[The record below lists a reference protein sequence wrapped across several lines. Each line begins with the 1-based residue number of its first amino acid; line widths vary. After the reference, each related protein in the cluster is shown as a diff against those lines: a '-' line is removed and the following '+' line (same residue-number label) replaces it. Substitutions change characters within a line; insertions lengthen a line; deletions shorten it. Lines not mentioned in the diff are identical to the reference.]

1 MYLKKYQ
8 VYTDFSQR
16 SSVANVEIEDSIA
29 SDELM
34 YMDELEQARAIEQ
47 AALAEIELEMTTYP
61 EPDADVPEEEATEA
75 TSRTLL
81 KRELRA
87 QALLRLEDGART
99 EDDTVWL
106 SLDQMA
112 LGTLEKI
119 TDLLKEVLRWKSPVH
134 TPNHLWYLYFQYSI
148 SQFCLPHL
156 KPHSQLALLFQHIL
170 SNFPCIF
177 LQIVIFTFIR
187 KIQIIFKL
195 L

>member
-16 SSVANVEIEDSIA
+16 SSVAIVEIEDSIA

-119 TDLLKEVLRWKSPVH
+119 TD
-134 TPNHLWYLYFQYSI
+134 
-148 SQFCLPHL
+148 SQ
-156 KPHSQLALLFQHIL
+156 
-170 SNFPCIF
+170 
-177 LQIVIFTFIR
+177 
-187 KIQIIFKL
+187 
-195 L
+195 

>member
-1 MYLKKYQ
+1 M
-8 VYTDFSQR
+8 YTDFSQR

-29 SDELM
+29 SDKLM

-119 TDLLKEVLRWKSPVH
+119 TD
-134 TPNHLWYLYFQYSI
+134 
-148 SQFCLPHL
+148 SQ
-156 KPHSQLALLFQHIL
+156 
-170 SNFPCIF
+170 
-177 LQIVIFTFIR
+177 
-187 KIQIIFKL
+187 
-195 L
+195 

>member
-106 SLDQMA
+106 SLDQIIYCNSRTCNNMI
-112 LGTLEKI
+112 LFI
-119 TDLLKEVLRWKSPVH
+119 
-134 TPNHLWYLYFQYSI
+134 
-148 SQFCLPHL
+148 
-156 KPHSQLALLFQHIL
+156 LAQ
-170 SNFPCIF
+170 
-177 LQIVIFTFIR
+177 T
-187 KIQIIFKL
+187 
-195 L
+195 

>member
-1 MYLKKYQ
+1 MISSFYNSIELYSYSSIIYFSAPTKISHIP
-8 VYTDFSQR
+8 DFSQR

-119 TDLLKEVLRWKSPVH
+119 TD
-134 TPNHLWYLYFQYSI
+134 
-148 SQFCLPHL
+148 SQ
-156 KPHSQLALLFQHIL
+156 
-170 SNFPCIF
+170 
-177 LQIVIFTFIR
+177 
-187 KIQIIFKL
+187 
-195 L
+195 

>member
-34 YMDELEQARAIEQ
+34 YMDELEQARALEQ

-119 TDLLKEVLRWKSPVH
+119 TD
-134 TPNHLWYLYFQYSI
+134 
-148 SQFCLPHL
+148 SQ
-156 KPHSQLALLFQHIL
+156 
-170 SNFPCIF
+170 
-177 LQIVIFTFIR
+177 
-187 KIQIIFKL
+187 
-195 L
+195 

>member
-87 QALLRLEDGART
+87 QAPLRLEDGART

-119 TDLLKEVLRWKSPVH
+119 TD
-134 TPNHLWYLYFQYSI
+134 
-148 SQFCLPHL
+148 SQ
-156 KPHSQLALLFQHIL
+156 
-170 SNFPCIF
+170 
-177 LQIVIFTFIR
+177 
-187 KIQIIFKL
+187 
-195 L
+195 